1 MTKTKTIPS
10 GIKAIDEHTG
20 GGYRS
25 GTLFIARI
33 CEILKDELQEFIL
46 TQTKQLALV
55 DKNKVLIFSLTMDAR
70 EFALSLLKAGTP
82 ILYMEINN
90 SNLYVS
96 EKGKLDNLAV
106 LFKKLTQFTEA
117 LSPDIIIIDGIDEL
131 LPEPTPLT
139 GMDTSA
145 IEKLVKTAQAIN
157 VPIIVSDYENR
168 LETGLHRPKNVTEM
182 ELKVDINETVQAS
195 VISNGK
201 ETISED
207 LYGLWKI
214 FEKIIKN

>member
-46 TQTKQLALV
+46 TQTKQLTLV
-55 DKNKVLIFSLTMDAR
+55 DRNKVLIFSLTMDAR
-70 EFALSLLKAGTP
+70 EFALSLLKEGTP
-82 ILYMEINN
+82 VLYKEINN

-96 EKGKLDNLAV
+96 EKGNLDNLAV

-168 LETGLHRPKNVTEM
+168 LETGLHWPKNVTEM

-195 VISNGK
+195 IISNGK
-201 ETISED
+201 ETVSED

>member
-1 MTKTKTIPS
+1 MTKQKTIPS

-33 CEILKDELQEFIL
+33 CEIFKDELQEFIL
-46 TQTKQLALV
+46 TQTKQLAIGN
-55 DKNKVLIFSLTMDAR
+55 KNKVLVFSLTMDAK
-70 EFALSLLKAGTP
+70 EFALSLLKEGTP
-82 ILYMEINN
+82 VLYKEIND
-90 SNLYVS
+90 SDIYVC
-96 EKGKLDNLAV
+96 EKGDLDNLTV
-106 LFKKLTQFTEA
+106 LFKKLVEFTED
-117 LSPDIIIIDGIDEL
+117 LSPDIVIIDGIDEL
-131 LPEPTPLT
+131 LPEPTPMT

-168 LETGLHRPKNVTEM
+168 LETGLHRPENVTEM

-195 VISNGK
+195 IISNEK

-214 FEKIIKN
+214 FEKIIRN

>member
-55 DKNKVLIFSLTMDAR
+55 DRNKVLIFSLTMDAR
-70 EFALSLLKAGTP
+70 EFALSLLKEGTP
-82 ILYMEINN
+82 VLYKEINN

-96 EKGKLDNLAV
+96 EKGNLDNLAV

-168 LETGLHRPKNVTEM
+168 LETGLNRPKNVTEM

-195 VISNGK
+195 IISNEK

>member
-1 MTKTKTIPS
+1 MTKQKTIPS
-10 GIKAIDEHTG
+10 GIKAIDEHAG

-33 CEILKDELQEFIL
+33 CEIYKDELQEFIL
-46 TQTKQLALV
+46 TQTKQLALG
-55 DKNKVLIFSLTMDAR
+55 DKNRVLVFSLTMDAK
-70 EFALSLLKAGTP
+70 EFALSLLKEGTP
-82 ILYMEINN
+82 VLYKEINN

-96 EKGKLDNLAV
+96 EKGNLDNLAV
-106 LFKKLTQFTEA
+106 LFKKLVEFTEA

-131 LPEPTPLT
+131 LPEPTPLA

-168 LETGLHRPKNVTEM
+168 LETGLRRPKNVTEM

-195 VISNGK
+195 IISNGK

>member
-1 MTKTKTIPS
+1 MTKQKTIPS
-10 GIKAIDEHTG
+10 GIKAIDEHTD

-33 CEILKDELQEFIL
+33 REIFKDELQEFIL
-46 TQTKQLALV
+46 TQTKQLAIGNKNRVLV
-55 DKNKVLIFSLTMDAR
+55 FSLTMDAK
-70 EFALSLLKAGTP
+70 EFTLSLLKEGTP
-82 ILYMEINN
+82 VLYKEIND
-90 SNLYVS
+90 SDIYVS
-96 EKGKLDNLAV
+96 EKGDLDNLTV
-106 LFKKLTQFTEA
+106 LFKKIKEFTEA

-139 GMDTSA
+139 GMNTST

-168 LETGLHRPKNVTEM
+168 LETGLHRPENVTEM

-195 VISNGK
+195 IISNGK
-201 ETISED
+201 ETVSED

>member
-1 MTKTKTIPS
+1 MTKQKTIPS

-33 CEILKDELQEFIL
+33 CEIYKDELQEFIL
-46 TQTKQLALV
+46 TQTKQLALGN
-55 DKNKVLIFSLTMDAR
+55 KNRVLVFSLTMDAK
-70 EFALSLLKAGTP
+70 EFALSLLKEGTP
-82 ILYMEINN
+82 VLYKEIND
-90 SNLYVS
+90 SDIYVS
-96 EKGKLDNLAV
+96 EKGNLDNLTV
-106 LFKKLTQFTEA
+106 LFKKLEEFTEA

-131 LPEPTPLT
+131 LPEPTPMT

-145 IEKLVKTAQAIN
+145 IEKLVRAAQIIN

-195 VISNGK
+195 IISNEK

>member
-55 DKNKVLIFSLTMDAR
+55 DRNKVLIFSLTMDAR
-70 EFALSLLKAGTP
+70 EFALSLLKEGTP
-82 ILYMEINN
+82 VLYKEINN

-96 EKGKLDNLAV
+96 EKGNLDNLAV

-195 VISNGK
+195 IISNEK